1 MRILFEDTSL
11 TVEARP
17 IRSQFEREASPDRL
31 NLNRK
36 NLYVCPPMA
45 HEDQLR
51 LLNFQNNFISRIEN
65 LDNLVNL
72 VFLDMFN
79 NQIESIRGLDELVN
93 LRVLMLSRN
102 RIRRIENLD
111 SLVRLDVLDLHS
123 NQIIAIENI
132 SKLLA
137 LRVLN
142 LEDNLIERVPTL
154 TGVSN
159 LGELNLKRNKIRY
172 FDRNSHLNQLRRLVL
187 SDNRVATF
195 EDVSAVFEIPGLT
208 ELAMD
213 QNKVSE
219 AEPYRTSIVSR
230 CKSIKLLDGRRV
242 LEEERRSAAKIAKKD
257 AEKRREMERRTTQVE
272 ERKRCIEHIRQI
284 WDEQMAGHSA
294 TSQPHM
300 GDGHATSQ
308 EKKSATSPQ
317 RSPKRSGKNKP
328 LEGKSAYVELEDSTL
343 RIFGNGVGV
352 LDRSE
357 IASITALHIEMVPFA
372 KIEHAIPK
380 LERFALLN
388 TLDLGPVNLC
398 RLKELNQL
406 SGLKRLRHL
415 SISAENPVTQLSM
428 FRLYTV
434 LLFADTLETLCLAI
448 PDL

>member
-1 MRILFEDTSL
+1 
-11 TVEARP
+11 
-17 IRSQFEREASPDRL
+17 
-31 NLNRK
+31 
-36 NLYVCPPMA
+36 MA

-257 AEKRREMERRTTQVE
+257 AEKRREMERRTTQ
-272 ERKRCIEHIRQI
+272 
-284 WDEQMAGHSA
+284 
-294 TSQPHM
+294 
-300 GDGHATSQ
+300 
-308 EKKSATSPQ
+308 
-317 RSPKRSGKNKP
+317 P

-428 FRLYTV
+428 FRLYTDV
-434 LLFADTLETLCLAI
+434 FVDG
-448 PDL
+448 